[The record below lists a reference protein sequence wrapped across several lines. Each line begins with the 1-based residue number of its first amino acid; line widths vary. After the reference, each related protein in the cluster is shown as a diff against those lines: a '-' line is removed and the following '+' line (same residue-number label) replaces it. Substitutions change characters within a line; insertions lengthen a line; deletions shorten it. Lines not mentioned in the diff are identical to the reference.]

1 MCRDFYRW
9 NRARVNNTT
18 SKTRTDAFPVVEV
31 AARLSIGWN
40 FVTATPP
47 SSLRANLAVSPRP
60 NPPMDAKTGHLKGGG
75 LSGSPPFIDLMS
87 FRMAFLGWALLLA
100 FVVIVLDV

>member
-1 MCRDFYRW
+1 
-9 NRARVNNTT
+9 
-18 SKTRTDAFPVVEV
+18 
-31 AARLSIGWN
+31 
-40 FVTATPP
+40 
-47 SSLRANLAVSPRP
+47 
-60 NPPMDAKTGHLKGGG
+60 MDAKTGYLKGGG